1 MQLRLRQ
8 GDRKW
13 ALILTSLI
21 TVSGAAA
28 AADPTEAP
36 GGGRRVRVTAP
47 AFAGKPLTGSLVA
60 LEEAKLKL
68 QREGSSEV
76 VEIPRR
82 DVTRFEVNTR
92 TSRRGR
98 SAGIG
103 AFVGLGVGA
112 ILGYAAGDDCDAP
125 DAPSIICIS
134 RPTSASGVG
143 LVGAAFGALIGV
155 AVGPGEKWEVR
166 DPGRVR
172 LTVSP
177 SLRRSGGVG
186 LALSIGF

>member
-1 MQLRLRQ
+1 MQLRLGR
-8 GDRKW
+8 GDRKR
-13 ALILTSLI
+13 AFILTSLI
-21 TVSGAAA
+21 TVCGAATS
-28 AADPTEAP
+28 ADASEAP
-36 GGGRRVRVTAP
+36 TGARRVRVTAP

-60 LEEAKLKL
+60 LEEATLKL
-68 QREGSSEV
+68 LREGSSEV

-82 DVTRFEVNTR
+82 DVTRFEVITR

-98 SAGIG
+98 AAGIG
-103 AFVGLGVGA
+103 ALVGLGVGA
-112 ILGYAAGDDCDAP
+112 ALGYAAGDDCGAP
-125 DAPSIICIS
+125 DAPSFVCIP
-134 RPTSASGVG
+134 RPASAGGVG
-143 LVGAAFGALIGV
+143 LLGAALGALIGV

-177 SLRRSGGVG
+177 SPQRSGGVG

>member
-1 MQLRLRQ
+1 MQLYLRR

-13 ALILTSLI
+13 ALVLTSLM
-21 TVSGAAA
+21 TACGAAA
-28 AADPTEAP
+28 SADPSGAP
-36 GGGRRVRVTAP
+36 TGPSRVRVTAP
-47 AFAGKPLTGSLVA
+47 ALDSKPLTGSLVA

-92 TSRRGR
+92 RSRRGKA
-98 SAGIG
+98 AGIG
-103 AFVGLGVGA
+103 ALVGFGVGA
-112 ILGYAAGDDCDAP
+112 ILGYAAGDDCSAP
-125 DAPSIICIS
+125 DAPSIVCIE
-134 RPTSASGVG
+134 REVSAGGVG
-143 LVGAAFGALIGV
+143 LVGAGLGALIGL

-172 LTVSP
+172 VTVSP
-177 SLRRSGGVG
+177 SPLKSRGLG
-186 LALSIGF
+186 LALSVGF